1 MRKRMESVDDLIEEA
16 KLCTVWWALC
26 IFAVS
31 YFLTREGRAGAEIWV
46 EETWLR
52 VGCVG
57 DVAWAV
63 CPGDRR
69 GGAGPA
75 RRRGCR
81 RSRRGDPDPDDLERA

>member
-1 MRKRMESVDDLIEEA
+1 MRKRMESDDDLIEEA
-16 KLCTVWWALC
+16 KLRTVWWALC

-31 YFLTREGRAGAEIWV
+31 YFLTR
-46 EETWLR
+46 
-52 VGCVG
+52 

-81 RSRRGDPDPDDLERA
+81 RSRRGDPDPDDLERP